1 MQLIAYILVYP
12 ILWLISILPFK
23 LLYGFSDV
31 IYLFMYLIFGY
42 RKSVVKENLR
52 LVFPDKSEKDIA
64 EITSQFYHHFCD
76 MMVEAIKSLTISE
89 AQMKK
94 RFKFTNV
101 ELINDQPTFIQH
113 GFNQKEVVS
122 LFMKVVVRLT
132 TY

>member
-31 IYLFMYLIFGY
+31 IYLFMYRIFGY

-89 AQMKK
+89 TQMKK

-101 ELINDQPTFIQH
+101 ELINDLEEKQRSI
-113 GFNQKEVVS
+113 V
-122 LFMKVVVRLT
+122 LM
-132 TY
+132 